1 MKIKQIMVFVV
12 LAVFCSLSSAHAFP
26 FFILQKAGG
35 RLVVVDNRPSY
46 SDPVVGGP
54 FSSTAEAQLAL
65 QSLAQFG
72 NSSGSLPLREE
83 RSKLATSSLT
93 RENRS
98 QSSLQSEGAIS
109 FSSLGTKSTAANAP
123 LATLPLGD
131 FSELLAREEFAPV
144 SQLYSSV
151 PAYPELS
158 TFQLSQF
165 PGALGPSP
173 LTPIPLPQSTVTS
186 IPNLP
191 QPGFSVPQIQVPV
204 TAIPGLPA
212 PVFMSP
218 LPLALG
224 WR

>member
-1 MKIKQIMVFVV
+1 MRIKQIMVLVV
-12 LAVFCSLSSAHAFP
+12 LGVFGALSSAHAFP

-35 RLVVVDNRPSY
+35 RLVVVDSRPSY

-54 FSSTAEAQLAL
+54 YSSTAEAQSAL

-72 NSSGSLPLREE
+72 NSFGSLPLREE
-83 RSKLATSSLT
+83 RNKLAITSVR
-93 RENRS
+93 RENKS
-98 QSSLQSEGAIS
+98 QSLLQSEGAIS
-109 FSSLGTKSTAANAP
+109 FSSLGTRSTAANAP

-131 FSELLAREEFAPV
+131 FSELLAREEFAPG

-173 LTPIPLPQSTVTS
+173 LTPIPLPQSTIGS

-191 QPGFSVPQIQVPV
+191 QPGF
-204 TAIPGLPA
+204 LYRK
-212 PVFMSP
+212 F
-218 LPLALG
+218 
-224 WR
+224 RFH